1 MIFFDLD
8 DTILDTKNCNK
19 KIYEKIRA
27 DLNVDMDADLF
38 RKKLRT
44 SLRPRMIK
52 YFEFQYNETIGIDPL
67 DFLLMETPYE
77 EDHMELFKEAVWN
90 DLKHIF
96 KGVSKDEFYKTVL
109 KRQHDYTDAIPG
121 MIELLTDLSKK
132 HKLGIVTN
140 GLSEIQHKKVD
151 TLGIRHLFK
160 DVFVSG
166 DFGYGKPDPKFYA
179 HVIYKSGCDKEN
191 SIMIGDNPQGDVMGA
206 ISAGMK
212 AIYFN
217 GREVDYDLNV
227 AHNVDKLRA
236 EIERL
241 IG

>member
-96 KGVSKDEFYKTVL
+96 KGVSKDEFYSTVL

-227 AHNVDKLRA
+227 AHNVDELRG